1 MQTVQEYVPITK
13 AKTKLLDMVRSL
25 QVTDKAIAI
34 TQNGVPE
41 AVLISMNK
49 FEGVLETMAI
59 LSDKDTVLSLKTAII
74 QANKDKWVDL
84 DEV

>member
-1 MQTVQEYVPITK
+1 MQIIQEYVPITK

-34 TQNGVPE
+34 TKNGVPE

-49 FEGVLETMAI
+49 FEGILETMAI
-59 LSDKDTVLSLKTAII
+59 LSDNDTVLSLKTAII